1 VELQGK
7 HILVIDD
14 EPLMC
19 QLVKSI
25 FTNEGSIV
33 TTALSGREGLRK
45 LGERKPDLI
54 LLDIL
59 MPGESGWEI
68 CQRIRDF
75 SKVPV
80 IMLTARSGGEDE
92 VRGLDVGADDYVTK
106 PFDRDVLVARSK
118 AVLRRIEAKVVDG
131 EPSNYDDG
139 YLAVDLLAHRVRIN
153 GNPIRLS
160 ATEYNLLAHLLRNA
174 GRVCTFS
181 NILESVWGEQ
191 YRYSDEYVHV
201 YIWHLRRKLE
211 PNPKKP
217 VYLISEHSVGY
228 RFDQFKPA

>member
-1 VELQGK
+1 MELQGK
-7 HILVIDD
+7 QILVIDD

-25 FTNEGSIV
+25 FTSEGATVS
-33 TTALSGREGLRK
+33 TALNGRDGIRK
-45 LGERKPDLI
+45 LKEAEQDLV

-59 MPGESGWEI
+59 LPGEDGWEV
-68 CQRIRDF
+68 CAQIRDF
-75 SKVPV
+75 STVPV
-80 IMLTARSGGEDE
+80 IMLTARSAGEDE
-92 VRGLDVGADDYVTK
+92 VRGLDVGADDYITK
-106 PFDRDVLVARSK
+106 PFERNVLLARTR
-118 AVLRRIEAKVVDG
+118 AVMRRMENQTTPGDQ
-131 EPSNYDDG
+131 SNYDDG
-139 YLAVDLLAHRVRIN
+139 YLNVDLRSHRVRIK
-153 GNPIRLS
+153 GKPVRLS

-174 GRVCTFS
+174 GQVCTFS

-228 RFDQFKPA
+228 RFDRTRPS

>member
-1 VELQGK
+1 
-7 HILVIDD
+7 
-14 EPLMC
+14 
-19 QLVKSI
+19 
-25 FTNEGSIV
+25 
-33 TTALSGREGLRK
+33 
-45 LGERKPDLI
+45 
-54 LLDIL
+54 
-59 MPGESGWEI
+59 
-68 CQRIRDF
+68 
-75 SKVPV
+75 
-80 IMLTARSGGEDE
+80 MLTARSGGEDE